1 VKYTG
6 TIVITLTLP
15 TYQYQIYK
23 PLKSCS
29 LWSP

>member
-15 TYQYQIYK
+15 TYQYQN
-23 PLKSCS
+23 L
-29 LWSP
+29 